1 MHNFRIRCSRAPC
14 NLAYIFYPQRHSTMK
29 SVAVA
34 AFLALAA
41 TADGFVVSPAS
52 TCATRTASAATSQP
66 TSFMSRRVVGAPV
79 ASTGAI
85 KMSDSMND
93 AQQPTLEQ
101 VTEADSLD
109 LWLYSIIMLA
119 SQQGGTDACVCMCMI
134 HLLSALFRPRRYV
147 EFGIDCE

>member
-1 MHNFRIRCSRAPC
+1 MGLGRARGVGGGGGGGDGRRKKGELFHLSPGFPWNARSCKIPRTLLSPLLPPC
-14 NLAYIFYPQRHSTMK
+14 YIPILTTSTMK

-52 TCATRTASAATSQP
+52 TCAARTSSAATSQP
-66 TSFMSRRVVGAPV
+66 TSFMSRRVAGAPV
-79 ASTGAI
+79 ASSGAI

-101 VTEADSLD
+101 VSELADGS
-109 LWLYSIIMLA
+109 S
-119 SQQGGTDACVCMCMI
+119 VCTRSRC
-134 HLLSALFRPRRYV
+134 
-147 EFGIDCE
+147 